1 MKKSIKAFFTLSAIA
16 VGTLV
21 SSCDSVIFDDQ
32 GDCSVHYSVPV
43 VFKENH
49 YGINVISAEVTK
61 VTMYVYDDRG
71 EFVMSKTESGES
83 LRQPDYKMELELP
96 PGRYSMLV
104 WAEGTPSCLPAT
116 SFDIGGGGIPTAISD
131 LSATLPLM
139 TDADGALFIDRDLVP
154 LYHGYLA
161 NVEFPDT
168 YGNVVL
174 PELELMKDTHIINV
188 SLENM
193 EGTEIAPDAL
203 TVSIEADN
211 SRLDWQ
217 NIPLSEPTFSY
228 RPWCVTQL
236 SSERP
241 DESRSDGTLTHVTGL
256 FTELTVN
263 RLMATSHPIL
273 VVHRNFDN
281 KDIIRL
287 DLVEFLCMV
296 KGHFP
301 HLVTNQE
308 YLDWTDRHTLSFF
321 IDADLNWYIAGG
333 ININGW
339 KVVPPQ
345 EPEF

>member
-1 MKKSIKAFFTLSAIA
+1 MKKSIKVFYAISAIII
-16 VGTLV
+16 GFLV
-21 SSCDSVIFDDQ
+21 SSCDSVIYDPQ
-32 GDCSVHYSVPV
+32 GDCSVHYSVPI

-49 YGINVISAEVTK
+49 YGMNVISAEVNS
-61 VTMYVYDDRG
+61 VTMYVYDAQG
-71 EFVMSKTESGES
+71 GFVLSKTESGEA
-83 LRQPDYKMELELP
+83 LKEPDYKMELNLL

-104 WAEGTPSCLPAT
+104 WAEGIPSYTP
-116 SFDIGGGGIPTAISD
+116 AISFAID
-131 LSATLPLM
+131 GGDHPADISALSATIPLK
-139 TDADGALFIDRDLVP
+139 TDSDGALYVDEDIVP

-161 NVEFPDT
+161 DIDFPDT

-188 SLENM
+188 SLENID
-193 EGTEIAPDAL
+193 GTEIAPDAL
-203 TVSIEADN
+203 TVSIEASN
-211 SRLDWQ
+211 SRLDWRNMPMHGQ
-217 NIPLSEPTFSY
+217 TFSY
-228 RPWCVTQL
+228 RPWYVAQI

-241 DESRSDGTLTHVTGL
+241 DELRADGDLTPVTGL

-263 RLMATSHPIL
+263 RLMTTSKPIL
-273 VVHRNFDN
+273 VVHRKSDD

-287 DLVEFLCMV
+287 DLVQFLCMV

-301 HLVTNQE
+301 NLVTNQE

-321 IDADLNWYIAGG
+321 IDANLNWYMAAG

-345 EPEF
+345 GTEL